1 MPGGIFFTSY
11 CQQPNKQNVPLHSQ
25 LLQSKEQNHPNIH
38 VLSRWN
44 GGTVCQHTLYSATES
59 LFRTQGISSFL
70 PWEITGRK
78 GNRLIWQLIFN
89 CLWFI
94 WHLYHPHTSARHPK
108 IWSRHRQT
116 STDTI
121 QTPPQTFYILEGTGR
136 KGNTHKR
143 RPNPLVMHYVD
154 IWCRHNMSTS

>member
-11 CQQPNKQNVPLHSQ
+11 CQQSNKQNVPLHSQ

-70 PWEITGRK
+70 PWEVTGRK
-78 GNRLIWQLIFN
+78 GNSLIWQLIFN

-94 WHLYHPHTSARHPK
+94 WHLYPPD
-108 IWSRHRQT
+108 ICQT
-116 STDTI
+116 PQDMI
-121 QTPPQTFYILEGTGR
+121 QTPSDIHRHHPDTPQTFYILEGTGR
-136 KGNTHKR
+136 KGNTWVGMTFIHF
-143 RPNPLVMHYVD
+143 YQQ
-154 IWCRHNMSTS
+154 IWY